1 MPLPDLLHATIN
13 GLAALAVG
21 VAALALCM
29 RRAG

>member
-13 GLAALAVG
+13 GLAALAAISAV
-21 VAALALCM
+21 LALYL

>member
-13 GLAALAVG
+13 GLAALSVYGAV
-21 VAALALCM
+21 LALCM